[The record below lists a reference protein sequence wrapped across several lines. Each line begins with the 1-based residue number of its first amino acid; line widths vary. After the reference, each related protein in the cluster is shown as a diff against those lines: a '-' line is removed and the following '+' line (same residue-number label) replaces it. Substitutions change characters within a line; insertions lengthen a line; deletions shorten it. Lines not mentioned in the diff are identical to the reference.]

1 MATMYFLY
9 SDEQIA
15 EKNNI
20 LSSTGKKFIPGT
32 VVVNGKRTKF
42 TQLSEA
48 ASISRFIDAKIVAS
62 GELSDF
68 TYQEPSTTIKK
79 GN

>member
-42 TQLSEA
+42 TQLSES
-48 ASISRFIDAKIVAS
+48 ASISRFIDTKIVAS

-68 TYQEPSTTIKK
+68 TYQDPSTTIKK

>member
-20 LSSTGKKFIPGT
+20 LSSTGKKFVPGT

-42 TQLSEA
+42 TQLSESA
-48 ASISRFIDAKIVAS
+48 PISRFIDTKIVPS

>member
-20 LSSTGKKFIPGT
+20 LSSTGKKFVPGT

-42 TQLSEA
+42 TQL
-48 ASISRFIDAKIVAS
+48 
-62 GELSDF
+62 
-68 TYQEPSTTIKK
+68 
-79 GN
+79 

>member
-9 SDEQIA
+9 SEEQIA

-20 LSSTGKKFIPGT
+20 LISTGKKFVPGT

-42 TQLSEA
+42 TQLSES
-48 ASISRFIDAKIVAS
+48 ASISRFIDTKIVAS

>member
-20 LSSTGKKFIPGT
+20 LSSTGKKFVPGT

-42 TQLSEA
+42 AQLSDT
-48 ASISRFIDAKIVAS
+48 ASISRFIGTKIVAS
-62 GELSDF
+62 GEVSDV

>member
-20 LSSTGKKFIPGT
+20 LSSTGKKFVPGT

-42 TQLSEA
+42 TQLSGA
-48 ASISRFIDAKIVAS
+48 ASISRFIDTKIVAS

>member
-1 MATMYFLY
+1 MSTMYFLY

-42 TQLSEA
+42 TQLSES
-48 ASISRFIDAKIVAS
+48 ASISRFIDTKIVAS

>member
-20 LSSTGKKFIPGT
+20 LSSTGKKFVPGT

-42 TQLSEA
+42 TQLSDS
-48 ASISRFIDAKIVAS
+48 ASISRFIDTKIVAS
-62 GELSDF
+62 GELSEF

>member
-9 SDEQIA
+9 SDEEIT

-20 LSSTGKKFIPGT
+20 LSSTGKKFVPGT

-42 TQLSEA
+42 TQLSES
-48 ASISRFIDAKIVAS
+48 ASISRFIDTKIVAS

>member
-42 TQLSEA
+42 TQLSES
-48 ASISRFIDAKIVAS
+48 ASISRFIDTKIVAS

-68 TYQEPSTTIKK
+68 TYEEPSTTIKK